1 MRGFNQNDS
10 VMMNIKDSIG
20 EFNADKEMPD

>member
-10 VMMNIKDSIG
+10 VMMNIKDNIE